1 MIGEPRKQH
10 ERRVGEHSHPMT
22 PKWPNIS
29 VSSGGQYWYVLIDG
43 LIGLAAATGL
53 LSCAESPPPSLGRQ
67 CWICT
72 RCYIFGCGRVAQS
85 GNKNQGSAV
94 FNSMQQCMK
103 FKMTATLPV
112 AIVPGR
118 VCTVTVGRIN
128 RRKPRVG
135 HVASQSQMLYP
146 LIPISI
152 KKKKEFTRLPRH
164 QAESLPP
171 LRDARWEASKP
182 ISYYRT
188 QPTLFFPVLL
198 IPVIGWRTRA
208 GRRRKQQREPRRR
221 KTRTP
226 TEAPQMKTPT
236 PRTSRTIRCPSC
248 QVRRLLSQHLP
259 SAADQNKCPALLISR

>member
-1 MIGEPRKQH
+1 M
-10 ERRVGEHSHPMT
+10 
-22 PKWPNIS
+22 
-29 VSSGGQYWYVLIDG
+29 
-43 LIGLAAATGL
+43 AAATGL
-53 LSCAESPPPSLGRQ
+53 LSCAESPPPSLGHQ

-72 RCYIFGCGRVAQS
+72 RCYIFGCSRVTQS

-146 LIPISI
+146 FIPISI
-152 KKKKEFTRLPRH
+152 KKKNSLAFRGIKLR
-164 QAESLPP
+164 ASLPFETP
-171 LRDARWEASKP
+171 VGRPQSLLVTTGLSP
-182 ISYYRT
+182 
-188 QPTLFFPVLL
+188 PFFFSVLL
-198 IPVIGWRTRA
+198 VPVIGWRTRA